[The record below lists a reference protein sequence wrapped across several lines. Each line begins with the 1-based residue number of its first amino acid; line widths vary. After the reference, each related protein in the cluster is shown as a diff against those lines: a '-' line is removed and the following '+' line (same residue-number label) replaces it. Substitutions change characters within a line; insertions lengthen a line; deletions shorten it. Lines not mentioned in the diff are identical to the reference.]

1 MRFLGGL
8 SLNSEIHGLK
18 NRKLR
23 RVLLG
28 ILLLACHA
36 QAMPN
41 LLVTELSVGSPREVG
56 SPVTITALVKN
67 SGLSSA
73 GAFDVHFYVDDSF
86 VGETTVNPSGGLW
99 SGETSE
105 ETFSYTA
112 TSSGTHEIR
121 VVADGAEVISEMAE
135 FDNEKTISAD
145 WEAGSDA
152 DGDGIDDDW
161 EAEHF
166 PATSNCAPNVTCANG
181 INSMLQAYIA
191 DLDPNDPESRFE
203 LTLLSTTSETVL
215 QWVAATGRVYSVDC
229 STNLSTDGFQPL
241 ETGIE
246 YPTNSLSVP
255 NIGNAFYRINVELKS
270 TTGGAPSGGGGA
282 PGGGSP
288 PGGGVNP

>member
-1 MRFLGGL
+1 MDLEPFRI
-8 SLNSEIHGLK
+8 N
-18 NRKLR
+18 NRKSCR
-23 RVLLG
+23 MLLG
-28 ILLLACHA
+28 TLLFVCNAHA
-36 QAMPN
+36 IPN
-41 LLVTELSVGSPREVG
+41 LLVTELSVGAPREVG

-67 SGLSSA
+67 NGMSSA

-99 SGETSE
+99 AGETRE

-112 TSSGTHEIR
+112 TNSGTHEIR
-121 VVADGAEVISEMAE
+121 VVADGAEVISEMSE

-152 DGDGIDDDW
+152 DGDGIDDAW

-166 PATSNCAPNVTCANG
+166 PATSNCAPDAICANG
-181 INSMLQAYIA
+181 INTMLQAYIA
-191 DLDPNDPESRFE
+191 DLDPNEPDSRFE
-203 LTLLSTTSETVL
+203 VNLLSTSSESVL
-215 QWVAATGRVYSVDC
+215 QWVAASGRVYSVDS

-255 NIGNAFYRINVELKS
+255 NIGNAFYRINVQLKS
-270 TTGGAPSGGGGA
+270 TTGGAL
-282 PGGGSP
+282 
-288 PGGGVNP
+288 